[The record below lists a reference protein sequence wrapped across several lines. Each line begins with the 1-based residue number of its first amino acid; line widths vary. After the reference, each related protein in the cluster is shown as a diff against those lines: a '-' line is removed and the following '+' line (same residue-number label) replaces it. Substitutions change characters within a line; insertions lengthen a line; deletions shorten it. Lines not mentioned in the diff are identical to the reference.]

1 MRYSFDVTE
10 ENVLN
15 VYDDGLSVFSR
26 GPYEARSD
34 AESAGLSFVTDL
46 TLGKIRTQDLYGYD
60 FSVYDPNDNSKKT
73 QINKYI
79 DRLIAESA
87 SYSFEIDGVKYDLS
101 SRPEREKLLNAL
113 MWSS

>member
-1 MRYSFDVTE
+1 MRYSFDVTD

-15 VYDDGLSVFSR
+15 VYEDGVSVFSR
-26 GPYEARSD
+26 GPYESRGD

-46 TLGKIRTQDLYGYD
+46 TLGRIRTQDLHGYD
-60 FSVYDPNDNSKKT
+60 SGVYDPNDNSKET

-87 SYSFEIDGVKYDLS
+87 SYALEIDGVKYDLS
-101 SRPEREKLLNAL
+101 KRPERERLLNAL